1 MRFLK
6 EHLTGHYEWESMGD
20 DSRFTGDATRRS
32 FDRFNG
38 EQLLFMINL
47 YLSMFKTATIEDGQ
61 KIEDFIANQ
70 LPFKNESE
78 ISVLS
83 HLKESNVIEDAK
95 KAPGGGE
102 YIHFSN
108 LEAQNLN

>member
-6 EHLTGHYEWESMGD
+6 ENLTGHYEWKSPEN
-20 DSRFTGDATRRS
+20 DSPFTGDATRQP

-47 YLSMFKTATIEDGQ
+47 YLSMFKATTIEDGQ
-61 KIEDFIANQ
+61 KIEDFIVIG
-70 LPFKNESE
+70 LPFKDESE

-83 HLKESNVIEDAK
+83 HLKESNLI
-95 KAPGGGE
+95 
-102 YIHFSN
+102 
-108 LEAQNLN
+108 